1 LPYLRTQAREAY
13 SDGGDGRGLYWPSC
27 ISLPA
32 LHGDLDAQGEG
43 GGSEAGAGGKGG
55 EVSYDFMPSLDVL
68 FTKAPAIA
76 IAGPSGCGK
85 TESAMRL
92 ARGYCGPGVP
102 FAVIDTE
109 EKRALYKQKRYQP
122 WDWVDFQPPFSPE
135 NCVEILRA
143 AAKYKAVIFDS
154 GSSEYDGD
162 GGISDIQEESL
173 ERMAKGDVKR
183 MEALSGPAWK
193 EAKRRHKRV
202 FMNYLRRYPT
212 LLIVCLRAEPKVKF
226 IKVEGRTQ
234 IVDAGYQPIC
244 EKQFMYDMLVGCKMT
259 PGEAGIPEH
268 IKKLEKELEPIFL
281 DGKQIDEQTGER
293 LAVWTN
299 LRAASYPAGGKKLDA
314 NPGVQQDEKAGD
326 YITADQATALEVRCN
341 EHDIKPERLKL
352 AAKVERFAQIKVA
365 DYDRCVAWLDKAI
378 AAKAAA

>member
-1 LPYLRTQAREAY
+1 MN
-13 SDGGDGRGLYWPSC
+13 
-27 ISLPA
+27 
-32 LHGDLDAQGEG
+32 
-43 GGSEAGAGGKGG
+43 
-55 EVSYDFMPSLDVL
+55 YDFRPSIEQQ

-92 ARGYCGPGVP
+92 ARGYCGQGEK
-102 FAVIDTE
+102 FLVIDTE

-122 WDWVDFQPPFSPE
+122 WDWYDFQPPFTPE
-135 NCVEILRA
+135 NCVNVLKA
-143 AAKYKAVIFDS
+143 AADYRAVILDS
-154 GSSEYDGD
+154 GSAEYDGE

-173 ERMAKGDVKR
+173 ERMCKGDVKR

-202 FMNYLRRYPT
+202 FMNYLRRYTT

-226 IKVEGRTQ
+226 VKMDGKTQ

-244 EKQFMYDMLVGCKMT
+244 EKQFMYDMLVGCKMV

-268 IKKLEKELEPIFL
+268 IKKLEKELELIFL
-281 DGKQIDEQTGER
+281 DGQQIDESTGER

-299 LRAASYPAGGKKLDA
+299 LRAAGGQTPAAPASTAPAPAAAPHKGTPEA
-314 NPGVQQDEKAGD
+314 AGPAPD
-326 YITADQATALEVRCN
+326 TLGHYISADQHIHITDMLRDARIAEARFCKGAKCESISKLSAAAY
-341 EHDIKPERLKL
+341 ERAIAWIHAVA
-352 AAKVERFAQIKVA
+352 AAKQAEA
-365 DYDRCVAWLDKAI
+365 
-378 AAKAAA
+378 